1 MDVIDDGQGNIIVTD
16 GGVQK
21 LVTSVEAIA
30 SWGELLGIGDSTLVV
45 QAMMQAKDPGI
56 VDAATARNAW
66 TSAFE
71 QCERDL
77 LEDHNQTRRL
87 ALKRAYTATGALS
100 PDGRAETRRLLGL
113 DDSLASTTSTWLR
126 PPKMTLATRWL
137 RYAKHCPRPTSRTG
151 SPGRA
156 TGSPT
161 ASPSTHCHS
170 GDIDPSQA
178 IRFPKAPHDTRRAGS
193 SHTRNQTE

>member
-113 DDSLASTTSTWLR
+113 DDFDVATTAEDDAGDPLAPVREALSAPDVTDRLARARDRFTNGIAVYTLPFRR
-126 PPKMTLATRWL
+126 P
-137 RYAKHCPRPTSRTG
+137 
-151 SPGRA
+151 
-156 TGSPT
+156 
-161 ASPSTHCHS
+161 
-170 GDIDPSQA
+170 
-178 IRFPKAPHDTRRAGS
+178 
-193 SHTRNQTE
+193 